1 MLSFAKKVCFFV
13 FAILLFSCEEKYV
26 IENPVETVIISADSS
41 VKIVGNTI
49 TFSALTNTGTNVSAN
64 TTFEVDGSIISSN
77 AFSSATTGVYAVR
90 GRFAGK
96 WSESISI
103 TFHDGSETNFA
114 KRVLVEDYT
123 GTWCGY
129 CPRVAF
135 ALEQA
140 LAQPNNKVVAVA
152 IHRASSNPIS
162 SSFDPYNFDSSAI
175 ENILDDPG
183 YPKGY
188 LNRMTKWN
196 TPEDQNIQQV
206 INLSQG
212 ANPKLGIA
220 LTSGLSNN
228 NISLEVKVKFAKN
241 FTGLKLVVYILE
253 NKLIY
258 NQKNY
263 TAFYG
268 GVSVIPNFEHNH
280 VLRGLMT
287 NLLGDAIADSET
299 TIGKTFSRNFNIS
312 VPSNILS
319 KENLEYVAF
328 VVDANGT
335 ALNSRAAKKT
345 DVQAFEEL

>member
-1 MLSFAKKVCFFV
+1 MVSFLKKISFFALG
-13 FAILLFSCEEKYV
+13 FLLFSCEQKYE
-26 IENPVETVIISADSS
+26 IENPVESLNISADSS
-41 VKIVGNTI
+41 IKLMGNSI

-64 TTFEVDGSIISSN
+64 TTFEVNGNAISGNS
-77 AFSSATTGVYAVR
+77 FTSATAGVFSVR

-103 TFHDGSETNFA
+103 TFHNGSETNFV

-129 CPRVAF
+129 CPRVAW
-135 ALEQA
+135 AMEQA
-140 LAQPNNKVVAVA
+140 MLQPNNKVVPVA

-188 LNRMTKWN
+188 LNRLTKWT

-212 ANPKLGIA
+212 VNPKLGVA
-220 LTSGLSNN
+220 LTSTLIGSTIN
-228 NISLEVKVKFAKN
+228 LEAKVKFAKN

-263 TAFYG
+263 TTFFG
-268 GVSVIPNFEHNH
+268 GVSTIQNFEHNH

-287 NLLGDAIADSET
+287 NILGDAIADSET
-299 TIGKTFSRNFNIS
+299 TIGKTFTRTFNIAI
-312 VPSNILS
+312 PANIAN
-319 KENLEYVAF
+319 KENLEYVVF
-328 VVDANGT
+328 VVDANGN
-335 ALNSRAAKKT
+335 AINSRAIKKAEAQ
-345 DVQAFEEL
+345 VFEEL